1 MVLILFKS
9 SISGNMEIGRFG
21 MKLASGWDQDGNGL
35 IVTAPYAGLGLENYG
50 KLYYFKGFDIEIDF
64 HQTQI

>member
-1 MVLILFKS
+1 
-9 SISGNMEIGRFG
+9 MEIGRFG